1 MIKGGLALF
10 MIISLIIILAIMIY
24 MIITN
29 ATFRLALSVITIFI
43 LIWYVWHILRESEN
57 TNLGGKLITNM
68 VGLNKIPNQYIT
80 NLISILATS
89 LRNT

>member
-1 MIKGGLALF
+1 VGLALF

-29 ATFRLALSVITIFI
+29 ATFRLALSVITMFI

>member
-1 MIKGGLALF
+1 MGLALF

-29 ATFRLALSVITIFI
+29 ATFRLALSVITMFI

-57 TNLGGKLITNM
+57 TNLGGKLITKY
-68 VGLNKIPNQYIT
+68 GRPKQ
-80 NLISILATS
+80 
-89 LRNT
+89 NT

>member
-1 MIKGGLALF
+1 MGLALF

-29 ATFRLALSVITIFI
+29 ATFRLALSVITMFI

>member
-1 MIKGGLALF
+1 MIKVGLALF

-29 ATFRLALSVITIFI
+29 ATFRLALSVITMFI

>member
-1 MIKGGLALF
+1 VGLALF

-29 ATFRLALSVITIFI
+29 ATFRLALSVITMFI

-57 TNLGGKLITNM
+57 TNLGGKLITKY
-68 VGLNKIPNQYIT
+68 GRPKQ
-80 NLISILATS
+80 
-89 LRNT
+89 NT